1 MTNTD
6 HRQDTVPVQP
16 QRVSLAAADVTLLRD
31 TLLKGHSWTALTI
44 LSDALK
50 QQAPDLVP
58 LGEIDIVGS
67 ARDGIMRR
75 VPNLLIVDRL
85 DPKRRA
91 VDVYRAPVS
100 DGVFMDVTVPP
111 GAIDALNDVTG
122 SSMSYVTQVWVT
134 DNPAK
139 EVEQQKQAAVPR
151 INVSP
156 GEGHHASAIV
166 GDERIVSFAWPEP
179 REPDST
185 PQTTV
190 SLSVSVEQPADV
202 LGVGQDHPANAG
214 YESVTRERLAT
225 NLMLQAM
232 DEGVIT
238 LTREPTGDGVVRHV
252 ATAHFGSSPP
262 PPSTHVAG
270 ITFPLPSHQEQAA
283 FEEWATESRY
293 EMHQH
298 PLHYLF
304 VDKQTNAARQ
314 GWKAALA
321 FVRKLSEGST
331 DGP

>member
-111 GAIDALNDVTG
+111 GAIDALN
-122 SSMSYVTQVWVT
+122 
-134 DNPAK
+134 A
-139 EVEQQKQAAVPR
+139 
-151 INVSP
+151 
-156 GEGHHASAIV
+156 
-166 GDERIVSFAWPEP
+166 
-179 REPDST
+179 
-185 PQTTV
+185 
-190 SLSVSVEQPADV
+190 
-202 LGVGQDHPANAG
+202 
-214 YESVTRERLAT
+214 
-225 NLMLQAM
+225 
-232 DEGVIT
+232 
-238 LTREPTGDGVVRHV
+238 
-252 ATAHFGSSPP
+252 
-262 PPSTHVAG
+262 
-270 ITFPLPSHQEQAA
+270 
-283 FEEWATESRY
+283 
-293 EMHQH
+293 
-298 PLHYLF
+298 
-304 VDKQTNAARQ
+304 
-314 GWKAALA
+314 
-321 FVRKLSEGST
+321 
-331 DGP
+331 